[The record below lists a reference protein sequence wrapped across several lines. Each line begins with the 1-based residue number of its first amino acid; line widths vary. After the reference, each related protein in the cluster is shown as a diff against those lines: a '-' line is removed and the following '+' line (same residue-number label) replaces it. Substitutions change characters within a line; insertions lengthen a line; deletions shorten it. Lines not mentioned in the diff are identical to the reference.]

1 MTIETRYIF
10 TAAMDVA
17 PEKEAL
23 FEELYDN
30 EHIPLLRQVPGV
42 LAVARFKREEL
53 TVIMGGQRQR
63 IIVEDEPRHSAIYEI
78 ESPAVLVSDAWAAA
92 VDQGRWPDDVRPFTS
107 NRRPSL
113 RRRVNPA

>member
-1 MTIETRYIF
+1 MTIETRYVF

-30 EHIPLLRQVPGV
+30 EHIPLLREVPGV

-53 TVIMGGQRQR
+53 TVIMGGQRLR
-63 IIVEDEPRHSAIYEI
+63 IVVEDEPRHSAIYEI
-78 ESPAVLVSDAWAAA
+78 ESPEVLVSDAWAAA
-92 VDQGRWPDDVRPFTS
+92 VDQGRWPDDIRPFTS

>member
-30 EHIPLLRQVPGV
+30 EHIPLLREVPGV
-42 LAVARFKREEL
+42 LAVARFRREEL
-53 TVIMGGQRQR
+53 TVIMGGQRHR
-63 IIVEDEPRHSAIYEI
+63 IVVEDEPRHSAIYEI
-78 ESPAVLVSDAWAAA
+78 ESPEVLVSDAWAAA
-92 VDQGRWPDDVRPFTS
+92 VDQGRWPDNVRPFTS